1 MVVIVS
7 TASGIG
13 SPDRTL
19 CVPVG
24 PGSHYYTE
32 PSVLLRFQVKLHLA
46 LLPVI
51 IGGRSESRRVS
62 VSLNPG
68 QFAFD
73 IGIIPNVVGSF
84 GELRAQDPS
93 RDVRKSKSAG
103 HFETSLVSHN
113 RPSIFL
119 PCRCNDLLPTQRRPV
134 LIHVH
139 HRSGIH
145 TEGTTRLSLPAS
157 CGASVGIAMRGGA
170 YRTN

>member
-1 MVVIVS
+1 MCYS
-7 TASGIG
+7 EPTYAR
-13 SPDRTL
+13 RTL

-46 LLPVI
+46 LLPVMCAPSCVFFVNSRWCVDNGAS

-93 RDVRKSKSAG
+93 R
-103 HFETSLVSHN
+103 
-113 RPSIFL
+113 
-119 PCRCNDLLPTQRRPV
+119 
-134 LIHVH
+134 
-139 HRSGIH
+139 
-145 TEGTTRLSLPAS
+145 
-157 CGASVGIAMRGGA
+157 
-170 YRTN
+170 